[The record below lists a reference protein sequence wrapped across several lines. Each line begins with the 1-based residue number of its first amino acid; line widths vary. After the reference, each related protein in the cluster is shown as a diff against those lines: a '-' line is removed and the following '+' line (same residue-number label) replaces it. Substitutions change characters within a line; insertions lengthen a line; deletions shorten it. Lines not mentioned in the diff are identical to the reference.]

1 MPHGMREIL
10 ARAFRDGE
18 ETHERGSAAV
28 EFVFLSFLLMVPV
41 LYFVITVAQIQAAGF
56 AAAGASDQ
64 AAKVAAASADDT
76 AAGRAVEQAVSLALS
91 DQGLPRSAATVRM
104 ECLPSD
110 CQAPG
115 TAVTV
120 QVDVTVP
127 LPFTPPG
134 VGLNA
139 AHLSSSGTQIV
150 GRFR

>member
-1 MPHGMREIL
+1 MPDLRRLLH
-10 ARAFRDGE
+10 AGE
-18 ETHERGSAAV
+18 DSQEEGSAAV
-28 EFVFLSFLLMVPV
+28 EFVFLSLLLMVPV

-64 AAKVAAASADDT
+64 AAKVAATSGDDVS
-76 AAGRAVEQAVSLALS
+76 AGRAVDQAVTMALS
-91 DQGLPRSAATVRM
+91 DQGLPRSAAAVRVD
-104 ECLPSD
+104 CQPSD
-110 CQAPG
+110 CRAPG

-120 QVDVTVP
+120 QVEVTVP

-139 AHLSSSGTQIV
+139 AHVSSSGTQIV